1 MDFLCSIYRHCLLHK
16 GREQVTAESGIEVE
30 IARGFFSKAKATPDE
45 KQKSDL
51 ANESNDG

>member
-1 MDFLCSIYRHCLLHK
+1 MDFLCSIYSHCLLHK